1 MRLRAPRRT
10 AMPKPRVRL
19 LLSALALA
27 LVAAGSQAAEP
38 DCASD
43 VAGRVQR
50 RYEKVQDLSAHF
62 EQTTRRVSLGSE
74 PGDALVARG
83 EVVFAKPGKMRW
95 SYASPEPST
104 VVSDGSTLW
113 VYDPQ
118 AKEVQ
123 KLPLGAG
130 YLSAAGVQ
138 FLLGEGRLLDEF
150 RVSASGCGDPIVVL
164 GLTPKGEAQYERLEM
179 RVDRKSGVVRE
190 TAVVDLFGNRTT
202 IAFDELRENTGPAP
216 DLFTF
221 TPPAGVRVIS
231 LPSAP

>member
-1 MRLRAPRRT
+1 MARPA
-10 AMPKPRVRL
+10 L
-19 LLSALALA
+19 LAAALALA
-27 LVAAGSQAAEP
+27 LLPGAAAAAEP
-38 DCASD
+38 SADASCAAA
-43 VAGRVQR
+43 VAERVQR
-50 RYEKVQDLSAHF
+50 RYDAVRDLRAGFVQRSTSVA
-62 EQTTRRVSLGSE
+62 LGSA
-74 PGDALVARG
+74 PAGALETRG
-83 EVVFAKPGKMRW
+83 EVVFAKPGRMRW
-95 SYASPEPST
+95 SYESPEPSL
-104 VVSDGSTLW
+104 VVSDGATLW

-118 AKEVQ
+118 AQEVQ

-130 YLSAAGVQ
+130 HLSAAGVQ

-150 RVSASGCGDPIVVL
+150 RVNASGCGDPIVAL
-164 GLTPKGEAQYERLEM
+164 GLTPKREAQYERLEM

-202 IAFDELRENTGPAP
+202 IAFGELRENTGPAP

>member
-1 MRLRAPRRT
+1 MSSR
-10 AMPKPRVRL
+10 RVRFV
-19 LLSALALA
+19 LSALALG
-27 LVAAGSQAAEP
+27 LAATAQAADP

-50 RYEKVQDLSAHF
+50 RYEKVRDLAANF
-62 EQTTRRVSLGSE
+62 EQTTQRVSLGKE
-74 PGDALVARG
+74 PTDSLVAKG

-95 SYASPEPST
+95 SYTSPEPSL

-118 AKEVQ
+118 AREVQ

-130 YLSAAGVQ
+130 HLSEAGVQ
-138 FLLGEGRLLDEF
+138 FLLGDGKLQDEF
-150 RVSASGCGDPIVVL
+150 RVNASGCGEATVTL
-164 GLTPKGEAQYERLEM
+164 ALAPKREAQYERLEM

-190 TAVVDLFGNRTT
+190 TTVVDLFGNRTV
-202 IAFDELRENTGPAP
+202 IAFDELRENTNPAAA
-216 DLFTF
+216 LFAF
-221 TPPAGVRVIS
+221 TPPEGVRVIS